1 MAASGQLSAGPW
13 PIVRRA
19 RQLSLVST
27 GSLGAEEMQEGF
39 YSPRN
44 LSLQAHPSLS
54 EPFTKFTISEVDDLY
69 VYPFSY

>member
-1 MAASGQLSAGPW
+1 M
-13 PIVRRA
+13 RRA

-27 GSLGAEEMQEGF
+27 GSLGAEEMQEGV